1 MTKYQNAIELSRKIR
16 NIPNFPED
24 GIQFKDITPLLNSND
39 SFRLLSEI
47 LLEKYENKGITKV
60 VGIESRGFWVGTV
73 LALGLNAG
81 FVPIRKPGK
90 LPCKVVEK
98 KYEKEYGYDSLQIH
112 EDALTKEDVVLIH
125 DDLLATGGTML
136 AAYDLVKGMGVKQIY
151 INFIVELELLKGRVN
166 FPLDTNIIS
175 IIKL

>member
-125 DDLLATGGTML
+125 DDLLL
-136 AAYDLVKGMGVKQIY
+136 SWSY
-151 INFIVELELLKGRVN
+151 
-166 FPLDTNIIS
+166 
-175 IIKL
+175 

>member
-90 LPCKVVEK
+90 LRCKVVEK

-151 INFIVELELLKGRVN
+151 INFIVELELLKGRAN

>member
-81 FVPIRKPGK
+81 FVPIRNLGNCHAKWLK
-90 LPCKVVEK
+90 RNMK
-98 KYEKEYGYDSLQIH
+98 KNMAMIVYKYM
-112 EDALTKEDVVLIH
+112 K
-125 DDLLATGGTML
+125 ML
-136 AAYDLVKGMGVKQIY
+136 
-151 INFIVELELLKGRVN
+151 
-166 FPLDTNIIS
+166 
-175 IIKL
+175 